1 MKREIKFRGL
11 PICKEKDD
19 LDYISFDRDGN
30 FAVGFYEDGYIIGNV
45 ADADDEYI
53 CPEFWVAVDRNT
65 VGQYTGLKDKNGRE
79 IYEGDLFEHRFGY
92 TVFDDVIHE
101 EIGTEYGAVVLE
113 DGQFGVKI
121 PALGVYN
128 LYGLLLRDGH
138 LDDMPKDDLFV
149 MKIAGN
155 IYENQELLEADIQ

>member
-1 MKREIKFRGL
+1 MREIKFRVWAK
-11 PICKEKDD
+11 PWKWMDFPTSISIDD
-19 LDYISFDRDGN
+19 SGHIEGVRGYGDDYADGD
-30 FAVGFYEDGYIIGNV
+30 FEMMQF
-45 ADADDEYI
+45 
-53 CPEFWVAVDRNT
+53 
-65 VGQYTGLKDKNGRE
+65 TGLKDKNGRE

-101 EIGTEYGAVVLE
+101 EMGTEYGAVVLE

-155 IYENQELLEADIQ
+155 IYENPELMEEDIGKRCLLEQ

>member
-1 MKREIKFRGL
+1 MKREIKFRAYRKSTQNTCDVL
-11 PICKEKDD
+11 SIDFENESV
-19 LDYISFDRDGN
+19 LLSDG
-30 FAVGFYEDGYIIGNV
+30 
-45 ADADDEYI
+45 DDEDI
-53 CPEFWVAVDRNT
+53 SDVDLM
-65 VGQYTGLKDKNGRE
+65 QYTGLHDKNGRE

-101 EIGTEYGAVVLE
+101 EMGTEYGAVVLE
-113 DGQFGVKI
+113 DAQFGVKI

-155 IYENQELLEADIQ
+155 IFENPELLEAYK

>member
-1 MKREIKFRGL
+1 MISGCVKYENGENAVYDEECFAGF
-11 PICKEKDD
+11 
-19 LDYISFDRDGN
+19 LDNDQY
-30 FAVGFYEDGYIIGNV
+30 VVE
-45 ADADDEYI
+45 
-53 CPEFWVAVDRNT
+53 
-65 VGQYTGLKDKNGRE
+65 QYTGLHDKNGRE
-79 IYEGDLFEHRFGY
+79 VYEGDLFEHRFGY

-101 EIGTEYGAVVLE
+101 EMGTEYGAVVLE

-121 PALGVYN
+121 QALGVYN

-155 IYENQELLEADIQ
+155 IYENPELLEASK